1 MKTGNTSTP
10 LRPCSEW
17 VEKLNALHQGDLPL
31 NLRIELHQH
40 LETCSRC
47 QAVLAEYRAMDFL
60 ITGLPPVEPL
70 PAMPARLQELVG
82 VSNEAAQAI
91 PMHAVQETPSLPAAP
106 VSTRTS
112 ANPSRGRLTKRLNLV
127 VAMLVVAALLGGF
140 LVLSTA
146 RRTGSFASQHST
158 PLYLATNGPDSVA
171 YAINSADSTIIWQHD
186 LGHKLIKPP
195 LAAGGNVYFPSDD
208 GNIYVLRASDGYPLW
223 HARVSS
229 PRFPIMGLFA
239 YKDLIIV
246 GTESGDLAA
255 LSASNGSTSWHIQDP
270 CASSKT
276 NQSASNANSSE
287 PYPCSLVP
295 LLLVNGVIYGFA
307 DGLYAW
313 NASNGQVIWRNA
325 EYQAGS
331 LVVSHG
337 KVYVPYGYIAVLDAS
352 NGHFLH
358 SLGRP
363 GIYQLLV
370 ANDNIIYLQG
380 SSGLRSSPG
389 QPRTSSELFAFRLS
403 NDTLLWRRTLTTPAA
418 LLSVTASSI
427 YLGDAIQANNLA
439 GFQVRTDL
447 YSLRAS
453 DGSQQWHW
461 HDSADDGIVSGL
473 GVVSAF
479 EVNSVVCFLTTNG
492 VYGLQASTGKV
503 LWHVFQGQ
511 SMQGPVFQGQSIE
524 SPIGA

>member
-47 QAVLAEYRAMDFL
+47 QAVLAEYRAMDVL

-91 PMHAVQETPSLPAAP
+91 PMHAAQETPSLPAAP

-229 PRFPIMGLFA
+229 PRFPIKGLFA

-246 GTESGDLAA
+246 GMESGDLAA

-403 NDTLLWRRTLTTPAA
+403 NDTLLWRRTLTTPA

-439 GFQVRTDL
+439 GFQVGTDL

-492 VYGLQASTGKV
+492 IYGLQASTGKV